1 MNAGDDSFLGQVDRF
16 HAEPDLLDAPEGL
29 ATQTIEMDSL
39 FTKHLSESGSFNFRN
54 FKDAS
59 FGKLLEALPMPAL
72 LIDESHAIVFVNEA
86 SRRICS
92 DQSRMVGLPFKTL
105 FPLVSE
111 SQRVESF
118 LETIF
123 RNRRTQTLEGL
134 IRINA
139 GTFWCRIHLRSM
151 RLRQQRTIL
160 ALVEDLTAEKRQL
173 VLKERYEQLVQV
185 FPIGIAEFV
194 LEEPVAADAPVA
206 ETLAAIAK
214 ARLLDGNHEFARL
227 CNRPDI
233 DSLRGSRLA
242 EAFAFTELWE
252 KECTSWIVR
261 RFPVHSFETIEST
274 ADGSIS
280 YSEITLVGNVRR
292 GSLFGLWGMKQD
304 ITGRKSVERALRSAR
319 DKLEERVKERTIDL
333 MTANQHLK
341 KEVVERQKAEEQ
353 LAALVVELQDALS
366 KVKTLSGLLPI
377 CASCK
382 KIRDDKGYW
391 TQVDVYVREH
401 SDADFTHSICP
412 ECAARL
418 YPGLYDGGS

>member
-1 MNAGDDSFLGQVDRF
+1 MNAGDDSSFIKVLQT
-16 HAEPDLLDAPEGL
+16 HTEPDLLDSPQDVGTE
-29 ATQTIEMDSL
+29 TIEMDGL
-39 FTKHLSESGSFNFRN
+39 FTKHLSDSGSFSFRHL
-54 FKDAS
+54 KEAS
-59 FGKLLEALPMPAL
+59 LGKLLEALPMPAL
-72 LIDESHAIVFVNEA
+72 LIDASHAIVFVNEA
-86 SRRICS
+86 SKRICS

-105 FPLVSE
+105 FPIVSE
-111 SQRVESF
+111 SQRIES
-118 LETIF
+118 LLDAIF
-123 RNRRTQTLEGL
+123 QDRRTQVLEGL
-134 IRINA
+134 VRINS

-151 RLRQQRTIL
+151 RLSRHRTIL
-160 ALVEDLTAEKRQL
+160 ALVEDLTSEKRQL

-194 LEEPVAADAPVA
+194 LEEPVPADAPPA
-206 ETLAAIAK
+206 EALAALAK

-227 CNRPDI
+227 CDRPDI
-233 DSLRGSRLA
+233 DALRGCRLA
-242 EAFAFTELWE
+242 EAFAFTESWE

-261 RFPVHSFETIEST
+261 RFPVHSFETIDSSS
-274 ADGSIS
+274 DGSIS

-304 ITGRKSVERALRSAR
+304 ITERKTVERALRSAR
-319 DKLEERVKERTIDL
+319 HKLEERVKERTADL
-333 MTANQHLK
+333 LTANRHLQE
-341 KEVVERQKAEEQ
+341 EVGERQKAEER
-353 LAALVVELQDALS
+353 LAALVVELKEALS
-366 KVKTLSGLLPI
+366 KVKMLSGLLPI